1 MLVVFD
7 MVGERTK
14 GTVDLVE
21 EGRRSDVNELY
32 RPKSGSGVMYAKCF
46 AEGGP
51 GCSGS
56 STIEILMNE
65 KIIYGGEM
73 QLYVVPL
80 VVSAKTL

>member
-65 KIIYGGEM
+65 KIIGDHRRLSYRIKAG
-73 QLYVVPL
+73 
-80 VVSAKTL
+80 AKYCPC